1 MNSLKIVWNI
11 FAKDL
16 RVEWRN
22 RETLASMCVF
32 GLLVVFLF
40 NFAFVSAREESVRIV
55 PAILWVAIAFAGV
68 LGFNRSFASER
79 ENACLEG
86 MTLAPVDPSMIFLGK
101 MLANLFFL
109 GIAEVVMAFAA
120 ALWFNVSFLHSF
132 GSLVLVAFF
141 GTLGYAALGTIFGAI
156 AANTRMREVMLTVL
170 QFPIAFWI
178 LMLSIDTTGLAM
190 RGDPHG
196 DLLGGVARVAGISLV
211 FLVASFLL
219 FEYVLEE

>member
-1 MNSLKIVWNI
+1 MHNLRVIWAI

-40 NFAFVSAREESVRIV
+40 NFAFETAREETLRLL
-55 PAILWVAIAFAGV
+55 PGLLWIAFAFAGI
-68 LGFNRSFASER
+68 LGFNRSFAAER
-79 ENACLEG
+79 ENSCLEG
-86 MTLAPVDPSMIFLGK
+86 MTLAPIDPSTIFAGK

-109 GIAEVVMAFAA
+109 GVAEAVIVFASS
-120 ALWFNVSFLHSF
+120 LWYNFSFLP
-132 GSLVLVAFF
+132 SLKGFALIAFC

-156 AANTRMREVMLTVL
+156 ASNTRMREVMLPVL
-170 QFPIAFWI
+170 QFPVAFWI
-178 LMLSIDTTGLAM
+178 LILAIDATSDVLRE
-190 RGDPHG
+190 RGSAAG
-196 DLLGGVARVAGISLV
+196 ALRVAGVSVV
-211 FLVASFLL
+211 FVVASYLL